1 MDCHLLNN
9 VTNFQLMISPTI
21 QKVNTL
27 AHTMNDTAAVTIK
40 ASHCYYI
47 ITFRKTSKAD

>member
-1 MDCHLLNN
+1 MKIFPH
-9 VTNFQLMISPTI
+9 I
-21 QKVNTL
+21 QTVNAL
-27 AHTMNDTAAVTIK
+27 VHTKDDTAAVTIK

>member
-1 MDCHLLNN
+1 
-9 VTNFQLMISPTI
+9 VITFPRKNFPHI
-21 QKVNTL
+21 QKVG
-27 AHTMNDTAAVTIK
+27 HTKDDTAAVTIK